1 MVFCPTA
8 PSLVLIKETLN
19 ISMNNFINFQNKRLH
34 NDYECVD
41 LKCLFIRNKLLPLL
55 KMKS

>member
-1 MVFCPTA
+1 MDYF
-8 PSLVLIKETLN
+8 IK
-19 ISMNNFINFQNKRLH
+19 IQNKRIH

-41 LKCLFIRNKLLPLL
+41 LSCYLMINNLLPLL